1 MSDARSNALRYP
13 CALLCSE
20 SRSSNL
26 RLMDYLANLRIL
38 IAALLATFPLLA
50 CGGTAT
56 PATPAPGTAQLL
68 AQVGSADAQTLQA
81 IIAQG
86 VDFNAK
92 DEDGRTALAIAAAEN
107 PDLAVIEL
115 LVREGA
121 SVNART
127 ARGDSPLHYAV
138 RSRSDPE
145 VAKLLIRL
153 GADVNGRG
161 FIEETPIQLAAR
173 YNSEAETIRVLL
185 EAGANLNP
193 PPPPELDK
201 GWGGSTTDA
210 EIVRD
215 MIRHRWS
222 SPLHL
227 AAQYNPSVAVMDTL
241 LQAGADVNLIVAG
254 GSPLHAAAR
263 HNTNVEIVIALLR
276 ARANPRLRDERGQT
290 PLDVASPAN
299 RRALFDAMM
308 KTPQ

>member
-1 MSDARSNALRYP
+1 
-13 CALLCSE
+13 
-20 SRSSNL
+20 
-26 RLMDYLANLRIL
+26 MDYLANLRIL

-50 CGGTAT
+50 CGGT
-56 PATPAPGTAQLL
+56 ATPAPGTAQLL

-92 DEDGRTALAIAAAEN
+92 AENGRTALAIAAAEN

-138 RSRSDPE
+138 KSRSDPE

-161 FIEETPIQLAAR
+161 SIEGTPIQLAAR
-173 YNSEAETIRVLL
+173 YNSEAEVIRVLL

-201 GWGGSTTDA
+201 GFGGSIESIA
-210 EIVRD
+210 RQ
-215 MIRHRWS
+215 RLRAYWRP
-222 SPLHL
+222 PLHL
-227 AAQYNPSVAVMDTL
+227 AAQGNPSVAVMDTL

-254 GSPLHAAAR
+254 ESPLHAAAR

-276 ARANPRLRDERGQT
+276 AGANPRLRDAQGQT

-308 KTPQ
+308 KTQQ